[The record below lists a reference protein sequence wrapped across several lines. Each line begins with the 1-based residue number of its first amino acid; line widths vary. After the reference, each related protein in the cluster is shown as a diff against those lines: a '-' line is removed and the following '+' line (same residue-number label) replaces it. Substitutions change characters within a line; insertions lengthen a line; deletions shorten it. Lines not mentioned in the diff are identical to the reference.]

1 MAKLNSY
8 FRNSIDAKTNS
19 SLLKRWQQS
28 DMTPLSETR
37 TISMEV
43 RVITAHAIVMRIL
56 SQPASTSDVQ
66 TLD

>member
-28 DMTPLSETR
+28 DMTPLSETL

-43 RVITAHAIVMRIL
+43 RVITAHVIAIKIL
-56 SQPASTSDVQ
+56 PYPPRSSNVQ